1 MLKNLLII
9 SIASTFFLACKSNK
23 ETAASAEKTTTEQTK
38 TSEVK
43 DQPVTSSVAP
53 EVAVKETTMKVD
65 SVKEDVYR
73 FTVVFF
79 SKGEGTENKYMTAFE
94 DFIGVFAGKVGKNID
109 YEKTGW
115 GREGE
120 TDYCLRL
127 NELTPQEQADFIVQ
141 TKEVLK
147 GAKLVHVYENQPCMH
162 KPKR

>member
-9 SIASTFFLACKSNK
+9 SIASTFFMACKSNK
-23 ETAASAEKTTTEQTK
+23 ETAASAEKTTTEQVK
-38 TSEVK
+38 TSETK
-43 DQPVTSSVAP
+43 DQAAATATTP
-53 EVAVKETTMKVD
+53 EAVVPETKIKAD
-65 SVKEDVYR
+65 SVKEDNYR

-79 SKGEGTENKYMTAFE
+79 SIGEGTENKYMTAFE

-127 NELTPQEQADFIVQ
+127 NELTPKEQTDFIDQ

-147 GAKLVHVYENQPCMH
+147 GAKWVHVYENQPCMH